1 MREYKNKRH
10 PFHIVD
16 PSPWPFMGSISA
28 FGIALGAVL
37 YFHGFYKG
45 EFILSLGLFHLS
57 LVCIGWWR
65 DVIEEATYE
74 GCHTKKVQQGLRIGM
89 VLFIISEAMFFFSF
103 FWAFLHS
110 SLAPSVEIG
119 CICLLMV

>member
-119 CICLLMV
+119 LSLIHI